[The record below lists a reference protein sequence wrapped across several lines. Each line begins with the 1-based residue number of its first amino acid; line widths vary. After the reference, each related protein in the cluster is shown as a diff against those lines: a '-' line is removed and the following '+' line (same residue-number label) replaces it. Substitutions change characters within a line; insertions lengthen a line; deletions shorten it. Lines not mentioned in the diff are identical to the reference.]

1 MCLNE
6 TKIQF
11 KKTWKINIL
20 LHGWLSSYQYT
31 RKRAKLQHI
40 HSIKTMGCPL
50 TCNSLNAYPY
60 AHSNILLMQWH
71 IIHEWLTH
79 SDVTL
84 ASAGLT
90 SDINHSTRRDWA
102 AHLPV
107 TDCPFIIVYLIKA
120 WLMAVILLS
129 IRVFVPQADIILNML
144 ICSQSKQKLVK
155 IYYAKITLY
164 QELKCDTLCQ
174 HIIRAALGLLEIC

>member
-1 MCLNE
+1 M
-6 TKIQF
+6 
-11 KKTWKINIL
+11 IL
-20 LHGWLSSYQYT
+20 KSILFRLRKHERSTYFSPFSLYSNSYQHT
-31 RKRAKLQHI
+31 RKQAKLQYV

-50 TCNSLNAYPY
+50 TCNSLNGFPY
-60 AHSNILLMQWH
+60 TPSNILLMQWH

-90 SDINHSTRRDWA
+90 SDINHSTRRDCT

-107 TDCPFIIVYLIKA
+107 TDCPFTVYLIKA

-129 IRVFVPQADIILNML
+129 IIVFLPQTDIILNMFL
-144 ICSQSKQKLVK
+144 CSQSKQKLVK
-155 IYYAKITLY
+155 IYYAKITISRTKVWHLAW
-164 QELKCDTLCQ
+164 T
-174 HIIRAALGLLEIC
+174 HN